1 MRIKSSAR
9 ASGIGHRA
17 PTRSRRP
24 AGRPKEDGPRID
36 DVGAAAISLARCREL
51 LGPEAESRSD
61 EEIDQVRRHAAAL
74 ASMIVQA
81 FLDDQSVD
89 E

>member
-1 MRIKSSAR
+1 MRIKSSVR
-9 ASGIGHRA
+9 VFGIGRPA
-17 PTRSRRP
+17 PTPCRRP
-24 AGRPKEDGPRID
+24 AGPPKDDGPRID
-36 DVGAAAISLARCREL
+36 DVGAAALSLARCREL

-81 FLDDQSVD
+81 FLDDQSAD